1 MNAQSAATPDPTAEQ
16 TTTVDPRRDPSP
28 PMAAAGG
35 LPGARLR
42 RVTDYIEEHVDHALP
57 VGELGAV
64 VHMSRFHFSRLF
76 KQSTGLSPHRFVVQR
91 RVDRACALL
100 AAGQMP
106 IAVIARTVGF
116 RTATHF
122 ATVFRRVTGCPPTV
136 YRTAMAARHHNG
148 HEAAPP
154 MSEVAP

>member
-1 MNAQSAATPDPTAEQ
+1 MEPQSAATSEPTAEQ
-16 TTTVDPRRDPSP
+16 PTLTDSERRLSP
-28 PMAAAGG
+28 QAAAAGG

-42 RVTDYIEEHVDHALP
+42 RVTDYIEEHVAHALP
-57 VGELGAV
+57 VRELGAV

-100 AAGQMP
+100 AAGEMP
-106 IAVIARTVGF
+106 IAAIARTVGF

-136 YRTAMAARHHNG
+136 YRTAMAARRHRAYDG
-148 HEAAPP
+148 AAPT
-154 MSEVAP
+154 SDVAS